1 MSDNI
6 DDFIAADKAAASNDP
21 VPGARSQL
29 PTFNN
34 PALRIAAFTHR
45 SYAHEHP
52 EAGEDNERLEFLGDA
67 VLGFIVGRMLY
78 QRYPHLRE
86 GQLTRLRSQLVN
98 NERQL
103 AEFALALGV
112 DRHLLLG
119 KGAER
124 DGSRRNPDLLSDALE
139 AIIGAYCLDAG
150 IDAVRAFL
158 EPLFAPVA
166 DRYVAA
172 AHLDTNTKGRLQEW
186 ALAAI
191 GELPRYAIVG
201 ESGQDHGKEF
211 TAEVWVGDR
220 SYGRGKG
227 PSKKAAEKAAA
238 RAALDRA
245 RGGESETEPPN

>member
-1 MSDNI
+1 MPEDS
-6 DDFIAADKAAASNDP
+6 ADATSAGGSRP
-21 VPGARSQL
+21 QL
-29 PTFNN
+29 PTFRNG
-34 PALRIAAFTHR
+34 ALRTAALTHR

-67 VLGFIVGRMLY
+67 VLGFAIGRLLY

-112 DRHLLLG
+112 DRQLLLG

-124 DGSRRNPDLLSDALE
+124 DGGRCNPDLLSDALE

-150 IDAVRAFL
+150 IDAACAFL

-166 DRYVAA
+166 DRYAAA
-172 AHLDTNTKGRLQEW
+172 AHLDTNTKGRFQEW
-186 ALAAI
+186 ALTAL
-191 GELPRYAIVG
+191 GELPRYAIVA
-201 ESGQDHGKEF
+201 ESGQDHDKEF
-211 TAEVWVGDR
+211 VAEVWVGDKL
-220 SYGRGKG
+220 YGRGRG

-238 RAALDRA
+238 RAALERVDYD
-245 RGGESETEPPN
+245 G